1 MSEYIEIET
10 EPSDDGLQMFFFTN
24 LTLAEAD
31 SEYYQSRKEMEVGSA
46 VAQALAV
53 VAGIVELYIDGR
65 DLTITRNPDIDWHVI
80 VADVSAALKDFFL

>member
-10 EPSDDGLQMFFFTN
+10 EMSDDGLQMFFFTN
-24 LTLAEAD
+24 LNLAEAD
-31 SEYYQSRKEMEVGSA
+31 SEYYQSKAEMEEGSA

-53 VAGIVELYIDGR
+53 VAGIMELFIDGR
-65 DLTITRNPDIDWHVI
+65 DLTVTREPEIEWHVI